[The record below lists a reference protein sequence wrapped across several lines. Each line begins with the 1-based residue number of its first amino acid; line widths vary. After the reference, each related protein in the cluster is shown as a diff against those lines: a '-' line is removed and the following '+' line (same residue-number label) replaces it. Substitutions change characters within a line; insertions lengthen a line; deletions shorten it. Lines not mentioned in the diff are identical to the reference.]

1 MRSVVLIRCLPK
13 MPPSSSTSTSLQT
26 TSWRRSLTWTTSR
39 LQLRSSTTVD
49 GEDVRPTG
57 NCSPNPVQRAILPHR
72 HSQLS
77 DLTIRRCSTTSLK
90 CIKLWLYHYTTA
102 FTHQFVRNSERCEL
116 FYLHFV
122 GLRLRHTG
130 PRLGSTQKKNT
141 WFGLVKFFATK
152 FIDLNQW
159 GRWIWPRVNRPAEY
173 KFQV

>member
-1 MRSVVLIRCLPK
+1 MRSVLLIRCLPK

-26 TSWRRSLTWTTSR
+26 IPAGGDPWHEQRRDFSCDLLPPS
-39 LQLRSSTTVD
+39 
-49 GEDVRPTG
+49 TG

-122 GLRLRHTG
+122 GLRLRYTG
-130 PRLGSTQKKNT
+130 PRLGSTQKRIR
-141 WFGLVKFFATK
+141 GLAWWSF
-152 FIDLNQW
+152 LPQSL
-159 GRWIWPRVNRPAEY
+159 
-173 KFQV
+173 